1 MHRVRFE
8 EKIKTLSD
16 NELYELAKRLLIE
29 EYAGLRLTPRKC
41 DLVYDESMRRKSKIF
56 YYAMIDAIAII
67 SNMEEKMKG
76 LRISKIQRID
86 FMTKAELK
94 AFLQTIGA
102 AGKHSIVDESSAQ
115 TIDLLASLGIKES
128 KAFICKVSG
137 ESMKEANISEGDTLI
152 VEQTE
157 KAKDGDIVVAS
168 ILGELFVK
176 RLHLENGS
184 VWLYSENPKFP
195 PFKIS
200 EELNFKIFGIVKHV
214 LHSF

>member
-1 MHRVRFE
+1 MHRVKFE
-8 EKIKTLSD
+8 EKIKMLSD
-16 NELYELAKRLLIE
+16 NELYELAKHLLVE

-41 DLVYDESMRRKSKIF
+41 DLVYDESMRRKGKIF

-94 AFLQTIGA
+94 EFLQTIGA
-102 AGKHSIVDESSAQ
+102 AGKHSIVDESNAQ
-115 TIDLLASLGIKES
+115 TVDLLATLGIKES

-137 ESMKEANISEGDTLI
+137 ESMKEANICEGDTLI

-157 KAKDGDIVVAS
+157 NAKDGDIVVAS
-168 ILGELFVK
+168 ILGELIVK
-176 RLHLENGS
+176 RLHFENGS